1 VPVKPHWHGKCL
13 KTSRPPKFYSNP
25 EKYSFPL
32 ELSFLAS
39 RYQQIKKGFQGKEG
53 DTGLT
58 IADYYVSKSLVF
70 AHVNLQKEEFEVFRQ
85 LYNIIIRQ
93 LTSPDLLVYLHVE
106 TGKLMDQIRLRGR
119 EYEQSIRE
127 EYLFQIQEAYFM
139 HLKTLTNSKILLIDI
154 TGIDFIKRSGDYR
167 DLIAAITSNEYPNG
181 VTRLV
186 L

>member
-1 VPVKPHWHGKCL
+1 
-13 KTSRPPKFYSNP
+13 
-25 EKYSFPL
+25 
-32 ELSFLAS
+32 
-39 RYQQIKKGFQGKEG
+39 
-53 DTGLT
+53 
-58 IADYYVSKSLVF
+58 
-70 AHVNLQKEEFEVFRQ
+70 
-85 LYNIIIRQ
+85 
-93 LTSPDLLVYLHVE
+93 VE

-154 TGIDFIKRSGDYR
+154 TGINFIKRSGDYR